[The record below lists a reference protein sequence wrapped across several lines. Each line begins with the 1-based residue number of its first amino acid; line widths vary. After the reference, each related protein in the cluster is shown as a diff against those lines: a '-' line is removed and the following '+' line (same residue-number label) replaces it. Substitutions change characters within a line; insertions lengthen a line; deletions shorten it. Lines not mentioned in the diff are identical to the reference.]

1 MISEFSTGGTAVLK
15 IITKYFII
23 IFIIYIFPHPSGKE
37 WILRSLTCSYISWPG
52 LVMHCEYGNNI
63 RTKDSHEIEAA
74 RHQLKDSQNEITA
87 LEEQLMNNNATNELF
102 LFRLLESIRR
112 ICAYARDFG
121 EVLLNIKLHDE
132 SYTSSQ

>member
-1 MISEFSTGGTAVLK
+1 MMDHALIMAELTLISTTQ
-15 IITKYFII
+15 
-23 IFIIYIFPHPSGKE
+23 
-37 WILRSLTCSYISWPG
+37 SLTSMK
-52 LVMHCEYGNNI
+52 LVLPQIENWQQSIKQLMINI

-87 LEEQLMNNNATNELF
+87 LEEQLMSDNATNELF

-132 SYTSSQ
+132 SYTSTQ